1 MGDRMPIFPV
11 IKKIVY
17 SYRCFP
23 VYRKLSPRVYEQEFS
38 CLVTINNI
46 VP

>member
-1 MGDRMPIFPV
+1 MPIFPV

-23 VYRKLSPRVYEQEFS
+23 VYEQEFS

-46 VP
+46 AP